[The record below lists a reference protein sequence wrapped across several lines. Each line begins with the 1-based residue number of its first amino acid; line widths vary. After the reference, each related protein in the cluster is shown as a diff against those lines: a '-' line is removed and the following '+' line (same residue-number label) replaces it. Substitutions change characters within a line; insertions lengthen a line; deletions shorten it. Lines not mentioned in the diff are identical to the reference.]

1 MAWEDGSQDMND
13 ALLEWLLSNAA
24 DDVRTL
30 ADRVI
35 ARFGREQ
42 AAQQAVDAMVEA
54 RRAGL
59 STSSSATIIE
69 AFRQSCCEVL
79 GESSQVTDV

>member
-1 MAWEDGSQDMND
+1 MND
-13 ALLEWLLSNAA
+13 ALLEWLLSKAD

-30 ADRVI
+30 ADHVI

-54 RRAGL
+54 CRAGL
-59 STSSSATIIE
+59 GTSTSANIIE
-69 AFRQSCCEVL
+69 KFRQSCCEVL
-79 GESSQVTDV
+79 GASSPVH

>member
-1 MAWEDGSQDMND
+1 VMAWDRGTRDMND
-13 ALLEWLLSNAA
+13 ALLEWLLSNA
-24 DDVRTL
+24 DDNVRTL

-54 RRAGL
+54 RRAGF
-59 STSSSATIIE
+59 SSSSTVNVIE
-69 AFRQSCCEVL
+69 AFRQSCYDVL
-79 GESSQVTDV
+79 GES